1 MTRIGL
7 DGRVSQR
14 KVIINRGR
22 TDAEPS
28 GVEEIETSEVGE
40 KSSKGSTMRKAVK
53 SKGLVKSTGQT
64 TSGSGKQKDQSTRFF
79 AMIDNAKKQNTQGLK
94 QMLAEDKAAKANKGK
109 DMEKEK
115 QKAMRDRK
123 KQALKMAQKRK
134 RQKARARRKKQRL
147 GKR

>member
-22 TDAEPS
+22 TEAEPS

-53 SKGLVKSTGQT
+53 SKGLVKSTGQ

>member
-14 KVIINRGR
+14 KVIMNRGR
-22 TDAEPS
+22 TEAEPS

-64 TSGSGKQKDQSTRFF
+64 SGSGKKKDQSTRFF

-115 QKAMRDRK
+115 QKAMRERK

-147 GKR
+147 GRR

>member
-22 TDAEPS
+22 TEAEPS

-53 SKGLVKSTGQT
+53 SSGLVKSTGQ

-79 AMIDNAKKQNTQGLK
+79 AMIDNAKKKNTQGLK

-115 QKAMRDRK
+115 QKALRERK
-123 KQALKMAQKRK
+123 KQALKMAKKRK
-134 RQKARARRKKQRL
+134 RQKERARRKKQRL